1 MANELNETDLRRFA
15 ILGAE
20 ARLLQIAEEAA
31 AIYTVFPEL
40 RDRQDRGANGH
51 RSGKDSSG
59 RAGVRGRK
67 RRSLDSDQRKAVS
80 ERMKK
85 YWAERRSRA
94 GGGNGTESAS
104 DAAGPTTT
112 REEASAEAD
121 ATERSPR
128 KMSAAA
134 RKRISDA
141 QKARWAAHKGRG
153 TTGTAGS
160 PRTSGARKKR

>member
-1 MANELNETDLRRFA
+1 MANELNQTDLRRFA

-20 ARLLQIAEEAA
+20 ARLLKIAEEAA

-40 RDRQDRGANGH
+40 RDKRDDA
-51 RSGKDSSG
+51 SGQASSG
-59 RAGVRGRK
+59 RAGVRRRT

-94 GGGNGTESAS
+94 GHGNGAGRAS
-104 DAAGPTTT
+104 DAAGATAT
-112 REEASAEAD
+112 REEVPTGGEAV
-121 ATERSPR
+121 ERSR
-128 KMSAAA
+128 TMSTAA

-141 QKARWAAHKGRG
+141 QKARWAAHNSQPTREK
-153 TTGTAGS
+153 TGTRPATG
-160 PRTSGARKKR
+160 TRKKR